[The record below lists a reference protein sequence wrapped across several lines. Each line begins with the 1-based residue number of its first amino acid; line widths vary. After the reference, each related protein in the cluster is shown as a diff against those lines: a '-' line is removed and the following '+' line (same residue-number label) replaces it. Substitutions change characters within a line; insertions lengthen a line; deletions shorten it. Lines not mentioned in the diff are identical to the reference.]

1 MRKQLISMGT
11 ILILAFSIFGC
22 AKTAGDAFAT
32 KMESAGLQDTEAERK
47 EASNERELEQTVVG
61 EEHDQGETET
71 ALMPDATEQD
81 LFTYIIDD
89 DHAVITG
96 LQADYEISLQENMSI
111 DGEIVIPET
120 LGGYPVVEIGDHA
133 FENIKLKSVRIPESV
148 EVIGNSAFKN
158 TDIENANISR
168 CYNLKEV
175 KANAFENCNLHDLD
189 YSTWFMEKIGEQA
202 FAGNERLTQVNF
214 WSGDVNIEK
223 DAFDNCGDEML
234 FFVEWSREETG
245 KEVEAYAAANGIK
258 VEYSVTTQI
267 HVPSEPLLLTPET
280 GSFFY
285 GELGGTYEDWGAD
298 MWCSFEKT
306 PDAPNFGF
314 EDWQSPACSKWCHIA
329 VFGNQATASSELTSS
344 SGRYCADNAVCEN
357 RELAWAEG
365 ADGVG
370 IGEYI
375 VYKQIVFSQSLIES
389 SGNSIFRAG

>member
-71 ALMPDATEQD
+71 ALVPDATEQD

-111 DGEIVIPET
+111 DGEIVIPDT

-175 KANAFENCNLHDLD
+175 KANAFENCNLRDQD
-189 YSTWFMEKIGEQA
+189 YSTL
-202 FAGNERLTQVNF
+202 R
-214 WSGDVNIEK
+214 
-223 DAFDNCGDEML
+223 
-234 FFVEWSREETG
+234 
-245 KEVEAYAAANGIK
+245 
-258 VEYSVTTQI
+258 
-267 HVPSEPLLLTPET
+267 TP
-280 GSFFY
+280 
-285 GELGGTYEDWGAD
+285 
-298 MWCSFEKT
+298 
-306 PDAPNFGF
+306 
-314 EDWQSPACSKWCHIA
+314 
-329 VFGNQATASSELTSS
+329 
-344 SGRYCADNAVCEN
+344 
-357 RELAWAEG
+357 
-365 ADGVG
+365 
-370 IGEYI
+370 
-375 VYKQIVFSQSLIES
+375 
-389 SGNSIFRAG
+389 